1 MTLRIVRLGEPSAR
15 GNSDRQSAAP
25 FARGSQRRYAINDWF
40 DVWLADLAP
49 STELVAQGQA
59 AATEPE
65 RKRLVRAFKAEI
77 ALPTARPVLDILTAL
92 SHDTNL
98 SIGCYVKT
106 KLAAIGRCFA
116 SYCGTAAPSS
126 CSRRN
131 SRSCG

>member
-1 MTLRIVRLGEPSAR
+1 VNPPQEGTRIGRVRRPSR
-15 GNSDRQSAAP
+15 GVRK
-25 FARGSQRRYAINDWF
+25 RRYAINDWF